1 MDYLVK
7 KSYSQVYGAR
17 NLRRQIQKDLEDR
30 EDFVSYQISGYRSDK
45 PETIKTRHFT
55 LQLEQEGDGASL
67 WRYSMLQG
75 WRERPG
81 SGRIQ
86 SPSCG

>member
-1 MDYLVK
+1 MIDWDR
-7 KSYSQVYGAR
+7 G
-17 NLRRQIQKDLEDR
+17 LRWEYDWSTFEVIDSG

-67 WRYSMLQG
+67 WRYSA
-75 WRERPG
+75 R
-81 SGRIQ
+81 S
-86 SPSCG
+86 